1 MNRFYR
7 GFMIRIIF
15 LLFLCTIIS
24 PTSVIGEFYK
34 YIDEN
39 GNVLF
44 TDDIGKVP
52 EAQRSKTEN
61 YNYRN
66 SAPNESDYFSES
78 QTSFDANESNYS
90 SESETS
96 SEADEVLE
104 NYKEFLKEKYGAK
117 ETCPDETDSEIQQAI
132 ETTWSHFT
140 QAMIAGDLEEAFTY
154 IAIFHQDEIRRKIE
168 DLGKKELKDIYSSF
182 ERVQIETLYK
192 DDGVAEC
199 GAIREEKT
207 GTYSYPMRFIRDI
220 DCVWRIQGF

>member
-1 MNRFYR
+1 MKL
-7 GFMIRIIF
+7 MLF
-15 LLFLCTIIS
+15 LLFLFVFIS
-24 PTSVIGEFYK
+24 PTAVTGEFYK

-44 TDDIGKVP
+44 TDDISKVP

-61 YNYRN
+61 YNYR
-66 SAPNESDYFSES
+66 SDTPNESDYP
-78 QTSFDANESNYS
+78 

-96 SEADEVLE
+96 DADEYLE

-117 ETCPDETDSEIQQAI
+117 ETCPDETEAEIQQAI
-132 ETTWSHFT
+132 ETTWSQFK
-140 QAMIAGDLEEAFTY
+140 QAMIAGDLDEAFTY
-154 IAIFHQDEIRRKIE
+154 ISIFHQDENRRKIQ

-192 DDGVAEC
+192 EDGVAEC